1 MATFLVIPVRYVR
14 IMELIMNTSNPK
26 INGLEATDLD
36 VTDIEELLSA
46 VGIEFTVVQRC
57 PHPQCVVCT
66 DGGLSVAA

>member
-1 MATFLVIPVRYVR
+1 
-14 IMELIMNTSNPK
+14 MNTSNPK